1 MEEEEKKNQEKTGG
15 WGLTILALVLLGAA
29 IFFFTSRFPFWTE
42 LLTLIGTVAALIFA
56 VWLEWAPK
64 DFIVGFNQEGDF
76 RIVVR
81 GGAYW
86 KTLLRWWGW
95 HLASQKEVVQGMAR
109 RKGDIIL
116 DSPQTPPAKSLR
128 RLLGGFVFLGIPPF
142 QLVMSYPFRW
152 KHYRGDKVVFHDEV
166 LDYGYAKWDVY
177 AIEIRK
183 MEDKDGLA
191 LDLVLLMPM
200 RIVNPYEALFVVGN
214 WLAMITAMLLPP
226 IKIFVGS
233 HSYLELVPM
242 KATEEEGQVDEK
254 LEALFWAEIEEA
266 LEDKVDREGTF
277 VSHDEK
283 QIRIYGVII
292 DKLRAG
298 FQEIDPP
305 ESYRHLTTLRYQAE
319 QEAIQTK
326 IAGEAAGQATAQ
338 RVTIAVT
345 AIARQLAGYQAD
357 QELSPD
363 QWKKVGEMTD
373 QAYQYWLTSQG
384 LESIKSSDK
393 IIITGGG
400 QQVGADVAGLTIRE
414 AVRQEIGKKIEKEK
428 KEGEK
433 EE

>member
-1 MEEEEKKNQEKTGG
+1 MKEEERSEEREKERAGVLFTLLVPSFLGG
-15 WGLTILALVLLGAA
+15 AIYLAVIGWAWWLLAAFLGLALLPL
-29 IFFFTSRFPFWTE
+29 
-42 LLTLIGTVAALIFA
+42 A
-56 VWLEWAPK
+56 VWLEWAPR
-64 DFIVGFNQEGDF
+64 DFIWGFVQEGDW

-81 GGAYW
+81 GGEFC
-86 KTLLRWWGW
+86 KVLLRWRGW
-95 HLASQKEVVQGMAR
+95 HQASQKEVAR
-109 RKGDIIL
+109 NLAQREGDIIP
-116 DSPQTPPAKSLR
+116 DHQLR
-128 RLLGGFVFLGIPPF
+128 GNHLLGGLALIGPSPF
-142 QLVMSYPFRW
+142 QQAMSYRFRW
-152 KHYRGDKVVFHDEV
+152 THWRGNKLVRHDEV

-177 AIEIRK
+177 AIEIK
-183 MEDKDGLA
+183 EMEDKDGLA

-200 RIVNPYEALFVVGN
+200 RIVNPYEALFVVGD

-226 IKIFVGS
+226 IKIFIGS

-242 KATEEEGQVDEK
+242 KATEEGQVDEK

-298 FQEIDPP
+298 FPEIDPP
-305 ESYRHLTTLRYQAE
+305 ESYRKLTTLRYQAK

-326 IAGEAAGQATAQ
+326 IAGEADGQATAR

-345 AIARQLAGYQAD
+345 AIARQLAGYQPD

-363 QWKKVGEMTD
+363 EWQKVGQMTD

-393 IIITGGG
+393 VIITGGG
-400 QQVGADVAGLTIRE
+400 RQVGADMAGLTIRE
-414 AVRQEIGKKIEKEK
+414 AVRQEISKEIKKEEEK
-428 KEGEK
+428 KEE
-433 EE
+433 